1 MPFSSISISTLSR
14 SPWNVSVRGPPG
26 PLPRTIA
33 TAVSPESATRARNS
47 RSASTVRQVNAASA
61 ARMTLSSTGG
71 SCSAARSSR
80 NSSSSLHLSELTP
93 VTSCG
98 PVAFIAAWS
107 RGQVCAHCV
116 GFPQPVQ
123 AAPKTRADAPDL
135 HPQQL
140 ADLLIGLRWVAGS
153 KPQKLLISHRQ
164 LAHAVAQ
171 SLAELGSKDP
181 CVGVDDFAPLHS
193 VVGVRIDRHHPMSAL
208 DLVPAFAPGGLRE
221 PAWQRLRVAQV
232 CQVLNEPQPDGLA
245 HVLRVHGIE
254 LVGTGD
260 GHHEW
265 RVPAHQ
271 LIPGSLIA
279 ARARPN

>member
-164 LAHAVAQ
+164 LAHTDGAMQRGEIV
-171 SLAELGSKDP
+171 DP
-181 CVGVDDFAPLHS
+181 YVGVEYLAPLHRA
-193 VVGVRIDRHHPMSAL
+193 VGLLIARHHPMSAL
-208 DLVPAFAPGGLRE
+208 DLVPAFAPGG
-221 PAWQRLRVAQV
+221 
-232 CQVLNEPQPDGLA
+232 
-245 HVLRVHGIE
+245 
-254 LVGTGD
+254 
-260 GHHEW
+260 
-265 RVPAHQ
+265 
-271 LIPGSLIA
+271 
-279 ARARPN
+279 